1 MTEMPVETKTD
12 LELFAERLAR
22 GRKMTRPPQHS
33 PTAEELTKLQQK
45 LQSRLQSGPMD
56 LKLLGLEWRYD
67 LALLLDHMRHWM
79 NTLDHDFNS
88 DH

>member
-22 GRKMTRPPQHS
+22 GRRMKRPPQHS
-33 PTAEELTKLQQK
+33 PTADELGKLQQE
-45 LQSRLQSGPMD
+45 LQSRLQFGRMD

-67 LALLLDHMRHWM
+67 LALLLDHIRHWM
-79 NTLDHDFNS
+79 HTLDHDFNRNR
-88 DH
+88 